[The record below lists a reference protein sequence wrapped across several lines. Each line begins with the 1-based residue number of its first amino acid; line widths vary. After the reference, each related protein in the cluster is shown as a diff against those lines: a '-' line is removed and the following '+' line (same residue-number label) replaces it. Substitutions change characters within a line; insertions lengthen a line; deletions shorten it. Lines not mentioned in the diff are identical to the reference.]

1 MRWRVIEQGRSWTA
15 FEDDAGLGG
24 FADVKVPT
32 QWTFRPYGVVR
43 HQDNKGD
50 PKSTTGDA
58 GFDLSF
64 DPRPGLRLTI
74 TANTDFAE
82 TEVDDR
88 QVNLGRFPLFFPERR
103 DFFLDDSDLYDFG
116 GINRDPLP
124 FYSRRIGLDTSG
136 NRQDVDLG
144 VKATGHQYRLGS

>member
-1 MRWRVIEQGRSWTA
+1 M
-15 FEDDAGLGG
+15 
-24 FADVKVPT
+24 
-32 QWTFRPYGVVR
+32 R
-43 HQDNKGD
+43 HQDNKGE

-64 DPRPGLRLTI
+64 DPRPGLRLTV

-116 GINRDPLP
+116 DQPGPLP
-124 FYSRRIGLDTSG
+124 FTAGGSADASG

-144 VKATGHQYRLGS
+144 VKATGRLGQYRLGFLNTKMNGRAILTGRTLASFACVRMFFVNLRLGSS